1 MEKIVVGSHELPVI
15 SVAEETGYLD
25 GVKRLGVV
33 IRLGREAGFDHLK
46 EMFSGRVTIEIFESV
61 DGGSWEKVNE
71 LGGYELDH
79 IGYDG
84 KGYSVTLFR
93 RSEITAMREQLQLLI
108 PPEPTTLAGWQARKQ
123 GENKEAL
130 AEWLASHPLTWADG
144 KRYGVTLEDQQE
156 MALNLMQYQTAVAAG
171 QEAVL
176 EWHSTKSACTAWDPK
191 EFSALSLA
199 IAQYVYPSLRYQEQ
213 VKEAIYAAGTKEEVA
228 DVVINY
234 GTAVGTV

>member
-1 MEKIVVGSHELPVI
+1 MMEKIVVGSHELPVI

-123 GENKEAL
+123 GERRR
-130 AEWLASHPLTWADG
+130 W
-144 KRYGVTLEDQQE
+144 
-156 MALNLMQYQTAVAAG
+156 
-171 QEAVL
+171 
-176 EWHSTKSACTAWDPK
+176 
-191 EFSALSLA
+191 
-199 IAQYVYPSLRYQEQ
+199 PSGWRRTPSRGRTES
-213 VKEAIYAAGTKEEVA
+213 
-228 DVVINY
+228 
-234 GTAVGTV
+234 GTASRWRTSRKWRSTSCNTRRRLPPDRKQYWSGTAPNPPARHGTRRNSPRCRWRLRSTYTHL